1 MKTKGKKKRKE
12 SKKNQQLKEYIS
24 LIFHEHKGR
33 YGYRKIHAVLNNQY
47 QLPVSEKV
55 VRRLMRELGLKC
67 QSRMKRKQPAKVK
80 KATSAGYIYENLLKR
95 NFSTTRLNEK

>member
-1 MKTKGKKKRKE
+1 MKTKGKKKKE
-12 SKKNQQLKEYIS
+12 SKKDQQLKEYIS

-80 KATSAGYIYENLLKR
+80 KATSAGYIYENLLK
-95 NFSTTRLNEK
+95 T

>member
-1 MKTKGKKKRKE
+1 MKTKGKKKKE
-12 SKKNQQLKEYIS
+12 SKKDQSLKEYIS